1 MSIHASERDW
11 KALSQ
16 YMEAMKERDRLREAN
31 KKLRLE
37 VKSLKRIVGV
47 LKNGG

>member
-1 MSIHASERDW
+1 MTHVKDRDW

-16 YMEAMKERDRLREAN
+16 YMTAMKERDRLREAN

-37 VKSLKRIVGV
+37 VKSLKRVVEV
-47 LKNGG
+47 LRNDY